1 MYQEYNVTN
10 AIVVSGHIA
19 SGAKKLLNNI
29 TNGKSY
35 LRITDVG
42 QEPTDVPSDFLMQD
56 INLGISINIQPVNGG
71 FAVINDGAGNA
82 YILWSEISIQ

>member
-10 AIVVSGHIA
+10 AIISDGHIS

-42 QEPTDVPSDFLMQD
+42 QEPTDIPAEFYLQQVD
-56 INLGISINIQPVNGG
+56 LGLSINIKPINGG
-71 FAVINDGAGNA
+71 FTVINDSVGNS
-82 YILWSEISIQ
+82 YVLWSSVSA